1 MEGGDQ
7 FLLIMLTAIIGWWL
21 MGGGGRRGLRGKA
34 GKPAELLPQ
43 GGALT
48 SCLPLG
54 LCASRPRPV
63 QLWGLPV

>member
-21 MGGGGRRGLRGKA
+21 MGGGGRGLRGEA
-34 GKPAELLPQ
+34 EKPAELLPQ